1 MEKAF
6 IFGKRDDDFE
16 EFVSLDDV
24 STVRPLPDGRYT
36 VSLHS
41 SSHTYSVRDLQQ
53 RYSFREIEEWSRRK
67 FLSWTNWRGENG
79 GAPRVQ

>member
-36 VSLHS
+36 VSLRS
-41 SSHTYSVRDLQQ
+41 ASHTYSVRDLQQ

-79 GAPRVQ
+79 GAPRA